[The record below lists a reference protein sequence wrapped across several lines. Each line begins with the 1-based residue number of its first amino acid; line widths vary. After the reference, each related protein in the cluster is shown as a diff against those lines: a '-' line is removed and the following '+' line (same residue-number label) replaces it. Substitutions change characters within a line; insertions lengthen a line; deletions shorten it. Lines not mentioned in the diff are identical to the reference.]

1 MLRPAMPTSLR
12 RFLTLAFWEGISFLV
27 LVLVCMPLKYL
38 ADIPWP
44 VRAVGSIHGALFVA
58 YAVAL
63 AACLRTVGLREAT
76 LAMAI
81 SFVPGGTFWLDARW
95 RRLFGARDSA
105 GLPAP
110 SP

>member
-1 MLRPAMPTSLR
+1 MTTSQR
-12 RFLTLAFWEGISFLV
+12 RFLTLAFWEGISYLV

-44 VRAVGSIHGALFVA
+44 VRAVGSLHGALFVA

-63 AACLRTVGLREAT
+63 AACLRTVGWREAV

-81 SFVPGGTFWLDARW
+81 SFVPGGTFWLDTRW
-95 RRLFGARDSA
+95 RRLFGAGHDGQARA
-105 GLPAP
+105 PAP
-110 SP
+110 